1 MTKPGT
7 PCKLALLFR
16 SGRCRRVRSS
26 CSLGGGRSA
35 LPLAPVDL
43 RQVPSHAF
51 TACDS
56 EGGDRK
62 VPIRKR
68 ICNLHCVLLLS
79 CRDLLLFDVSV
90 WVQGFLCP
98 LFSFLFF
105 GACHTGHFLGASP
118 WPKRGVFLA
127 LGGIFA
133 VVAWPERGQTAVLRG
148 APEWCVDGRSQGQ
161 RSLVG

>member
-98 LFSFLFF
+98 LFSFLFWCMSYWAFF
-105 GACHTGHFLGASP
+105 GGQPLAKAWSVPSLGWYFRCGRLARTRADSCSP
-118 WPKRGVFLA
+118 RRTR
-127 LGGIFA
+127 
-133 VVAWPERGQTAVLRG
+133 VV
-148 APEWCVDGRSQGQ
+148 C
-161 RSLVG
+161 